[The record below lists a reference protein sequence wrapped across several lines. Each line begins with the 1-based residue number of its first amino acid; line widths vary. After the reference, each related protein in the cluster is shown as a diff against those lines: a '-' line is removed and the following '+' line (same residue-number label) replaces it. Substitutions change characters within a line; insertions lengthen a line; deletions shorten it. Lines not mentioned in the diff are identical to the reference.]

1 MLNGISNNKSDQ
13 FLKQL
18 NTLGCIK
25 NLKIDKT
32 TKSLSKCVKNM
43 INYKGEISEY
53 KSIKET
59 ITTLINKDTF
69 EYLQNYINITKISI
83 IYA

>member
-1 MLNGISNNKSDQ
+1 
-13 FLKQL
+13 
-18 NTLGCIK
+18 
-25 NLKIDKT
+25 
-32 TKSLSKCVKNM
+32 M